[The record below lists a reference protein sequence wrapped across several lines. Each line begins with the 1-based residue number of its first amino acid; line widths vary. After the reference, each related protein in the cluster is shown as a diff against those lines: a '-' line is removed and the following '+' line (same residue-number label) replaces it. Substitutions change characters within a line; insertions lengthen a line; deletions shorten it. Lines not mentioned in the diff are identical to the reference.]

1 MELVK
6 ELKTTREWQAE
17 SDCTGFAS
25 MKKKRNVL
33 KIWEL
38 RKEKKWAIMGLI
50 ICSHMVQGFRTYFEG
65 GKWNK
70 NKIF

>member
-25 MKKKRNVL
+25 MKKKECFKNL
-33 KIWEL
+33 GI
-38 RKEKKWAIMGLI
+38 KKGKKMSNYGLNNLF
-50 ICSHMVQGFRTYFEG
+50 SHGARF
-65 GKWNK
+65 
-70 NKIF
+70 